1 MNRVVPEKKIGN
13 GKRAEAEVAPDDAA
27 AVRSSQPRI
36 QSQLR
41 LYRYRG
47 YNRNCGY
54 TATSA
59 IIATSVI
66 QPLCQYGHGSR
77 WAAVSY
83 ASPLE
88 KSNQTR
94 RSGAGSRSML
104 DKSSLLNR
112 RSRIRRALGPFHC
125 RKSNIRSE
133 NGRKAPVPCT
143 KSNIA
148 ARAVAM

>member
-1 MNRVVPEKKIGN
+1 VSKQKRSIFIMLLHFPFIQTWCRSAAPKPKKRRLDGGLDDFWMTPLPMNRVVPEKKIGN

-54 TATSA
+54 TATLA

-77 WAAVSY
+77 
-83 ASPLE
+83 
-88 KSNQTR
+88 
-94 RSGAGSRSML
+94 
-104 DKSSLLNR
+104 
-112 RSRIRRALGPFHC
+112 
-125 RKSNIRSE
+125 
-133 NGRKAPVPCT
+133 
-143 KSNIA
+143 
-148 ARAVAM
+148 